1 MQGIASF
8 SPETRKLFVFSVGLL
23 VCALWHIEGPPS
35 VNEVNL
41 LSHRLSHRALLRER
55 PFSCFSTRQLP
66 APRPTLSEKSWVRDR
81 RRPVASRH
89 SSTDR
94 TLQVL
99 SQSQLAGWDFS
110 SLLIKNKLK

>member
-8 SPETRKLFVFSVGLL
+8 SPETRKLFVFCVGLL
-23 VCALWHIEGPPS
+23 VCALWQIEGPPS
-35 VNEVNL
+35 VNEVSL
-41 LSHRLSHRALLRER
+41 LSPRLSRRVLLREW

-66 APRPTLSEKSWVRDR
+66 APRPALSEKSWV
-81 RRPVASRH
+81 
-89 SSTDR
+89 TDR

-110 SLLIKNKLK
+110 SSVLIKNKLK